1 MTTSNGDLP
10 LGLAA
15 GGFFS
20 ATPEVIG
27 MLVEANPDAVTHRSK
42 LGKTPLHNYLEACV
56 DFKRVPSPCI
66 IRLLIADDVNTARGD
81 TELPN
86 VAEMVDNDGYSPLW
100 KLGQAAKNFHLNEQ
114 QFEE

>member
-20 ATPEVIG
+20 ATPEVIR

-42 LGKTPLHNYLEACV
+42 LGKTPLHNYLRHA
-56 DFKRVPSPCI
+56 
-66 IRLLIADDVNTARGD
+66 LISKVF
-81 TELPN
+81 
-86 VAEMVDNDGYSPLW
+86 
-100 KLGQAAKNFHLNEQ
+100 QALVLSDC
-114 QFEE
+114 